1 MNEQISIKKFW
12 KIKREIRILGVD
24 DGPFKPHGQE
34 KVLIIGTIFRAGIWL
49 DGVLSTHIFNDGN
62 DATAKLVGMVNQSR
76 HREQIGVIMLDG
88 ITFGGFNVVDIQQLF
103 HKTEIPVIVI
113 MRKKPNLLKIKKALQ
128 NFPNWEKRWKIVQKA
143 GKIQKIHNKEPV
155 YIQTSGI
162 SWEDAE
168 EIVKLA
174 TTRSAIPE
182 PIRVAHII
190 ASGVVTGDSKGS
202 A

>member
-1 MNEQISIKKFW
+1 
-12 KIKREIRILGVD
+12 
-24 DGPFKPHGQE
+24 
-34 KVLIIGTIFRAGIWL
+34 
-49 DGVLSTHIFNDGN
+49 
-62 DATAKLVGMVNQSR
+62 
-76 HREQIGVIMLDG
+76 
-88 ITFGGFNVVDIQQLF
+88 VVDIQQLF
-103 HKTEIPVIVI
+103 HKTKIPVIVI
-113 MRKKPNLLKIKKALQ
+113 MRKKPDLLKIKKALQ
-128 NFPNWEKRWKIVQKA
+128 NFSNWEKRWKLVQKA

-155 YIQTSGI
+155 YVQTSGI

-190 ASGVVTGDSKGS
+190 ASGVITGDSKGS